1 EQNDYLP
8 FGTRMPLKTRATNR
22 YRYSGKE
29 EQNIAGVDLSLLDFG
44 ARYYDAYTCR
54 WNAIDPMANKYFGM
68 SPYNYCGNDPV
79 NRVDPD
85 GKRVVYDKN
94 CSDDFKSKFKAA
106 VVFMNEKGTSGN
118 LAQLDKSSN
127 VYNIADGRG
136 KKSRNHFNSKT
147 STISWDPD
155 CMYATEDGIW
165 VSATTILC
173 HEIDHANNYD
183 KDPIES
189 KKNNIPNSDEQ
200 FGTQEER
207 RACKNEQKTAEKHGE
222 VSKGQK
228 VRNSHNGGEYF
239 NNGGA
244 SPEEQSKAC
253 RENNDKLNQL

>member
-1 EQNDYLP
+1 MDKWTVLISEVNGKLTRDSRKRLQISHNVLNLTTIARDTVGNMTSTMTYTFLGDGTKDHLIEQNDYLP
-8 FGTRMPLKTRATNR
+8 FGTRMPQKTQATNR
-22 YRYSGKE
+22 YRYAGKE
-29 EQNIAGVDLSLLDFG
+29 EQNIAGVHLSLLDFG

-54 WNAIDPMANKYFGM
+54 WSAIDPMANKYFGM

-79 NRVDPD
+79 NRFDPD

-94 CSDDFKSKFKAA
+94 CSDDFKSKFKTA

-127 VYNIADGRG
+127 VYYIADGRG

-147 STISWDPD
+147 STISWDSD

-183 KDPIES
+183 KNPIES
-189 KKNNIPNSDEQ
+189 KKNNSPNSDE
-200 FGTQEER
+200 
-207 RACKNEQKTAEKHGE
+207 
-222 VSKGQK
+222 
-228 VRNSHNGGEYF
+228 
-239 NNGGA
+239 
-244 SPEEQSKAC
+244 
-253 RENNDKLNQL
+253 